1 MENKQ
6 EKKNADKAKAGKI
19 GGSRNTAAQQEQRK
33 RDLHGGGAVNAENIK
48 TARERINNYM
58 KGRTPPA
65 YIRPDIIA
73 WRLADYIAT
82 ARRTDRPLTETGLLV
97 ALGVDDTVFKAY
109 ANGERD
115 YLQETDVQAR
125 ETDAE
130 VNIAIEKIKNK
141 DIDGDIQA
149 LVNYLYPSFNDNAV
163 PLMSDC
169 IQKARL
175 LVTLEREERLAIS
188 GKVSD
193 IFTMKAREGWQDER
207 TINNNIL
214 QITTS
219 NASEA
224 LQLLG
229 YKQITDE

>member
-1 MENKQ
+1 MT
-6 EKKNADKAKAGKI
+6 EKERQQRSAAGKV
-19 GGSRNTAAQQEQRK
+19 
-33 RDLHGGGAVNAENIK
+33 GGAVNAEK
-48 TARERINNYM
+48 LQTAKERINSYM

-65 YIRPDIIA
+65 YTRPDVIA

-115 YLQETDVQAR
+115 YLQETDVEAR

-141 DIDGDIQA
+141 DTQGDVQA
-149 LVNYLYPSFNDNAV
+149 IVNYLYPSFNAESV
-163 PLMSDC
+163 PTMSDC

-229 YKQITDE
+229 YKQITND

>member
-1 MENKQ
+1 MT
-6 EKKNADKAKAGKI
+6 EKERQQRSAAGKI
-19 GGSRNTAAQQEQRK
+19 GG
-33 RDLHGGGAVNAENIK
+33 AVTAENLQ

-65 YIRPDIIA
+65 YTRSDIIA

-130 VNIAIEKIKNK
+130 VNIAIEQIKGK
-141 DIDGDIQA
+141 DIDGDIKA
-149 LVNYLYPSFNDNAV
+149 VFDYLLPSFNGDSV
-163 PLMSDC
+163 PPMSDC

-219 NASEA
+219 NATEA

-229 YKQITDE
+229 YKQINND

>member
-1 MENKQ
+1 M
-6 EKKNADKAKAGKI
+6 EKKQTEAKSRAGRI

-33 RDLHGGGAVNAENIK
+33 RDLHGGGAANAEKIQAAK
-48 TARERINNYM
+48 ERINSFM

-65 YIRPDIIA
+65 YTRPDIIA

-130 VNIAIEKIKNK
+130 VNIAIEKIRGK
-141 DIDGDIQA
+141 DTDGDIKA
-149 LVNYLYPSFNDNAV
+149 IYDYLLPSFDGDSV
-163 PLMSDC
+163 PTMSDC

-175 LVTLEREERLAIS
+175 LVTLEREERLAKS

-219 NASEA
+219 NATEA

-229 YKQITDE
+229 YKQATDD

>member
-1 MENKQ
+1 MSKETLT
-6 EKKNADKAKAGKI
+6 EKRKRAGKI

-33 RDLHGGGAVNAENIK
+33 RDLHGGGAANAEKIQAAK
-48 TARERINNYM
+48 ERINSFM

-65 YIRPDIIA
+65 YTRPDIIA

-125 ETDAE
+125 ETDKGI
-130 VNIAIEKIKNK
+130 NLAIEKIKGK
-141 DIDGDIQA
+141 DTDGDIKA
-149 LVNYLYPSFNDNAV
+149 VFDYLLPSFNADSV
-163 PLMSDC
+163 PTMSDC

-175 LVTLEREERLAIS
+175 LVTLEREERLATS
-188 GKVSD
+188 GRVAE

-219 NASEA
+219 NATEA

-229 YKQITDE
+229 YKQISND